1 MNNHTMQFHN
11 FRKTINILFFC
22 IFLFLFTPVNAYSFF
37 SMGKGYF
44 NGNKGKGWFWYQQ
57 KPKKNKNKI
66 KKTLK
71 LPTTK
76 TLMAMPALQFK
87 KLLKKFKYKSISYP
101 TEQNVYNYIKIQSIA
116 GDRARQYAYMWRYVM
131 TKYPSL
137 NYMNTHVGG
146 SSQYRNIISYQINH
160 NKKIEIYKKLRK
172 RMGLVLFY
180 NPSDPYSLQELLQL
194 KIVANEY
201 GFFYTKVNAENHP
214 NEVKRMGIIKLPEIV
229 MIYKHSDGKLSHY
242 PVTIGLRT
250 QVKIKQNIL
259 YDYEAFVKHKLNYGN
274 KY

>member
-1 MNNHTMQFHN
+1 MLKIFYIYTLVFL
-11 FRKTINILFFC
+11 LFA
-22 IFLFLFTPVNAYSFF
+22 PAKAYSFF
-37 SMGKGYF
+37 SMGNGYF
-44 NGNKGKGWFWYQQ
+44 NGNKGRGWFWYQKQ
-57 KPKKNKNKI
+57 PKKSSH
-66 KKTLK
+66 KKKKVLK
-71 LPTTK
+71 LPSMK
-76 TLMAMPALQFK
+76 TLTTMPVRQFK
-87 KLLKKFKYKSISYP
+87 KLLKEMKYKSISNP
-101 TEQNVYNYIKIQSIA
+101 TEQNVYNYIKIQSVA

-131 TKYPSL
+131 TEHPSL
-137 NYMNTHVGG
+137 NYMNTHIGG

-180 NPSDPYSLQELLQL
+180 NPSDSYSLQELLQL

-229 MIYKHSDGKLSHY
+229 MIYKHKNGKLSHY
-242 PVTIGLRT
+242 PVAIGLRT

-259 YDYEAFVKHKLNYGN
+259 YDYEAFVKHKLNYGS